1 MSSNPKTDVRSF
13 INQVGNTCGAHSIY
27 NYLVLIGEIAS
38 NQDPDTQRTII
49 QSIYKRIIS
58 EQTREAAL
66 PNLMLAVLKESVP
79 SITLYGSKEF
89 QSKLEEICSQLRIAE
104 KINYADNLLSNV
116 LKFGAY
122 GIALWSTKE
131 EFPPLTQLAT
141 MHYTVVYKNAGGD
154 IYALDSNCPAEGWQ
168 LVGHQFTLHFMGLL
182 FA

>member
-27 NYLVLIGEIAS
+27 NYLVLIGKIAFK
-38 NQDPDTQRTII
+38 QDPAAQKTAIATIYQQI
-49 QSIYKRIIS
+49 TSS
-58 EQTREAAL
+58 QTGEAAL
-66 PNLMLAVLKESVP
+66 PHLMLAFLKKNGAAVA
-79 SITLYGSKEF
+79 LHGSNKF
-89 QSKLEEICSQLRIAE
+89 KKDLDKISSQLGITE
-104 KINYADNLLSNV
+104 TISCSDDPFADALP
-116 LKFGAY
+116 KGAY
-122 GIALWSTKE
+122 GIALWNTKE

-141 MHYTVVYKNAGGD
+141 MHYTVVYKNAAGD

>member
-1 MSSNPKTDVRSF
+1 MSSNPKIDVSRF
-13 INQVGNTCGAHSIY
+13 IKQEGNTCGAHSIY

-89 QSKLEEICSQLRIAE
+89 QSKLDELCRQLGIAAE
-104 KINYADNLLSNV
+104 INYADNLLSNV
-116 LKFGAY
+116 LAKGQY
-122 GIALWSTKE
+122 GIALWNTKE

-141 MHYTVVYKNAGGD
+141 MHYTVVYKNADGD
-154 IYALDSNCPAEGWQ
+154 IYALDSNCPDKGWQ
-168 LVGHQFTLHFMGLL
+168 LVGPQFTLHFMGLL

>member
-1 MSSNPKTDVRSF
+1 MSSNPKPDVRSF

-27 NYLVLIGEIAS
+27 NYLVLTNKLAF
-38 NQDPDTQRTII
+38 NKDPDTQITII

-79 SITLYGSKEF
+79 SITLYGSNKF
-89 QSKLEEICSQLRIAE
+89 KTSLENICRQLGITE
-104 KINYADNLLSNV
+104 TISCSNDPFADALP
-116 LKFGAY
+116 KDAY
-122 GIALWSTKE
+122 GIALWNTKE

-141 MHYTVVYKNAGGD
+141 MHYTVVYKNAAGD